1 MKIKSLSRGPLTIQI
16 GLNSLVGYLFLKVLA
31 LKFGTSAQ
39 KDGFDIAYSVPF
51 IVMSVSGF
59 TFLHSIITTQFSK
72 MLANESRHIDSVFST
87 VLTCMLCLGGG
98 FVLLCM
104 LLSRPLTGLLAP
116 GLSPQMQQETQR
128 LIVAMCPLV
137 FTLGISTYLSAVLI
151 AYAVPVTMEF
161 CQLITRLGVIVG
173 VLILRQHYTLMQ
185 VAVGLVAFSALVMA
199 YQWNLMR
206 RTTGIRYRPTLHW
219 SQPEFIGIAQ
229 QGMGFLVAAVFS
241 QVSMSYMRRL
251 ATLDGP
257 GTTAALTYAFSL
269 SAPLSMLLGKPLAL
283 SAGPEYIRSYEV
295 GDMVTARAIFLRCL
309 AFCLVA
315 SAIAVTAISL
325 FATPLIHVLY
335 GGGRFDLAS
344 VMKTTGLFRVLIW
357 SLPPSIILWVTLMPL
372 LSADRSH
379 TAAGTYVA
387 GYCTQLVMS
396 YLLFPVSSRFGPA
409 WAYVLA
415 ISLQAAI
422 GIAYV
427 VRGLA
432 RNLERARCS
441 A

>member
-1 MKIKSLSRGPLTIQI
+1 GPSARPAASSRPYGRYDQNMKIKSLSRGPLTIQI

-315 SAIAVTAISL
+315 SAIAVTATS
-325 FATPLIHVLY
+325 
-335 GGGRFDLAS
+335 
-344 VMKTTGLFRVLIW
+344 LFRVLIW